1 MLIIIY
7 IVVPI
12 LIAAGA
18 MWYID
23 PTTGIGRAIALVI
36 ASVIAIVY
44 EVIAL
49 VITAAII
56 DS

>member
-23 PTTGIGRAIALVI
+23 PTTGIGRATTLI
-36 ASVIAIVY
+36 IAIIMAAVY

-49 VITAAII
+49 VITATIV